1 MLFWQAYSFFLY
13 FQVKQHD
20 NEVAMKVLPARL
32 SKLDTLSWRER
43 QVNLVE
49 GLLAGN
55 VIDWGAQAA
64 VKWVNVCFDSAK

>member
-1 MLFWQAYSFFLY
+1 M
-13 FQVKQHD
+13 KQHD

-64 VKWVNVCFDSAK
+64 VK